1 MEKVGLLA
9 GIGNLPVAFMRAA
22 QQSGHAVVVI
32 AVVPMWH
39 RNWQK
44 KPMCTT
50 KSM

>member
-32 AVVPMWH
+32 A
-39 RNWQK
+39 RILIYYQR
-44 KPMCTT
+44 
-50 KSM
+50 